1 MIKIHARVTKEISIT
16 EEQAKRLILRV
27 KGEDVDI
34 SDITG
39 LFRYGID
46 SGLYEEGYI
55 PIEWLELDL
64 HTTFKCD
71 AQDIDLF

>member
-16 EEQAKRLILRV
+16 EEQAQRLILRA
-27 KGEDVDI
+27 KGEEVDI

-39 LFRYGID
+39 MFRYGID

-55 PIEWLELDL
+55 PLEWLELDL
-64 HTTFKCD
+64 HTVFMRD
-71 AQDIDLF
+71 AQDIDL